1 MNERKIID
9 HIGVGLLSCPFCGA
23 KEAEDV
29 GEAWTGILLREDHRP
44 AAWDGAWPEHVVFS
58 VKCGCCGAEISMG
71 THEAVVEA
79 WNRRAEPG
87 KPTYCD
93 NIKSEQREALARL
106 PGLLAGL

>member
-1 MNERKIID
+1 MKREIID
-9 HIGVGLLSCPFCGA
+9 HYGAGLLSCPFCGA

-44 AAWDGAWPEHVVFS
+44 EMWDGIVKARIVFT
-58 VKCGCCGAEISMG
+58 VHCGCCGAEISMG
-71 THEAVVEA
+71 TREAVVEA

-93 NIKSEQREALARL
+93 KIKSEQREALARL